1 MANIEQLNN
10 LRVNTILKSMRY
22 LTKVGCNKSQK
33 TEKLLASQSR
43 PILCKPIVGS
53 LPCSSVHGILQ
64 ARTLEWV
71 AVPFPRRYSQP
82 RDQTQVSYI
91 AGGFFTVWAT
101 MEALRRLKL
110 SQINSKNVK
119 IWPNLWKVSNAHL
132 NNTRIKN

>member
-43 PILCKPIVGS
+43 PILCNPIVGS
-53 LPCSSVHGILQ
+53 LPGSSVHGILQ

-71 AVPFPRRYSQP
+71 AGPFPRRYSQP

-101 MEALRRLKL
+101 MEALKRLKL
-110 SQINSKNVK
+110 SQINSKNV
-119 IWPNLWKVSNAHL
+119 
-132 NNTRIKN
+132 TKNMTKSLESKQSTSK